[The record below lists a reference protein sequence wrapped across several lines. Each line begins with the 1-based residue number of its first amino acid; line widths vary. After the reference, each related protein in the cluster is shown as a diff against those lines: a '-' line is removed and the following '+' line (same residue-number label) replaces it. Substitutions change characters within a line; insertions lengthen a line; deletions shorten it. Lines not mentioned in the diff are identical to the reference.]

1 MKTTTQR
8 ISGLYAVTPEWDDT
22 GRLLQAVGLC
32 LQGGAQWI
40 QYRNKGGDVAQQHEQ
55 ASELLELC
63 RRSGARLVVNDNLRL
78 ADLIDADGVHL
89 GKDDPSVREA
99 RIILGPKK
107 IIGVSC
113 YNSVPQALDAEAA
126 GADYAAFGSFF
137 ASATKP
143 QAVSAPLSLLR
154 DAKRRLTIPVVAIG
168 GITPANAGSLVEAG
182 ADALAV
188 IAALFDSP
196 DIAATAR
203 QFASLFHPSQSEL
216 RITP

>member
-8 ISGLYAVTPEWDDT
+8 ISGLYAVTPEWGDT

-32 LQGGAQWI
+32 LEGGVRWV

-55 ASELLELC
+55 ASELLALC
-63 RRSGARLVVNDNLRL
+63 RRFGARLIVNDNLRL

-89 GKDDPSVREA
+89 GKDDASVREA

-113 YNSVPQALDAEAA
+113 YNSLQQALEAEAA
-126 GADYAAFGSFF
+126 GADYVAFGSFF
-137 ASATKP
+137 VSGTKP
-143 QAVSAPLSLLR
+143 AAVAAPLPLLQE
-154 DAKRRLTIPVVAIG
+154 AKRQLTIPVVAIG
-168 GITPANAGSLVEAG
+168 GITPDNAGQLIEAG

-196 DIAATAR
+196 DIKATAQ
-203 QFASLFHPSQSEL
+203 QFASLFYPSQSEL
-216 RITP
+216 G